1 MDKNKANPFP
11 FTNDNKRYHTLSYHN
26 STVYGGKVYKAVV
39 DAGFTCPNKDGTKG
53 TGGCIY
59 CSGGSGY
66 FTSAHFGDIEQSVI
80 RQIEAEKERI
90 ATKHPDSLIIAYFQ
104 ANTNTYAPTE
114 TLKCAYYAAL
124 SCGVCG
130 ISIGT
135 RADCLPDEVIE
146 LLAEIKGKTDLTVE
160 LGLQTI
166 HDKTAEIINRC
177 YSYDE
182 FLEGY
187 EKLKAK
193 GIRTC
198 IHIIDG
204 LPGEDKEM
212 MLSTAKEV
220 ARLHPDGVKIH
231 LLHINKGTPLEK
243 LYIEGKYTPMS
254 REEYIDTVIAQ
265 LEYLPQ
271 DIVIERITGDADKCC
286 LVAPLW
292 SADKIAVLGGI
303 DKEMKLRDT
312 YQGKR
317 AE

>member
-11 FTNDNKRYHTLSYHN
+11 FSSDNKRYHTLSYHN
-26 STVYGGKVYKAVV
+26 ITVYGGKVYKAVV

-53 TGGCIY
+53 KGGCIY

-66 FTSAHFGDIEQSVI
+66 FTSAHQGGIEQSVI

-90 ATKHPDSLIIAYFQ
+90 AKKHPDSLIIAYFQ
-104 ANTNTYAPTE
+104 ANTNTYAPIE
-114 TLKCAYYAAL
+114 TLRCAYYAAL
-124 SCGVCG
+124 SCGVSG
-130 ISIGT
+130 ISVGT

-146 LLAEIKGKTDLTVE
+146 LLAEIKRKTDLTVE

-177 YSYDE
+177 YCYDE

-187 EKLKAK
+187 EKLKSK

-243 LYIEGKYTPMS
+243 LYLEGKYTPMS
-254 REEYIDTVIAQ
+254 REEYIDTVIQQ

-271 DIVIERITGDADKCC
+271 DIVIERITGDADKKC
-286 LVAPLW
+286 LTAPLW

-317 AE
+317 VE